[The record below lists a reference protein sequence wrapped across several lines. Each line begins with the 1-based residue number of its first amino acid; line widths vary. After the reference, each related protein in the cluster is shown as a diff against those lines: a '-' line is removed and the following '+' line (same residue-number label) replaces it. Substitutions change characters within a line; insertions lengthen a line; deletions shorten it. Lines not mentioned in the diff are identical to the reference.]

1 MVRHNM
7 QAHKAHLESERL
19 RLALGML
26 TPAERAAREQAE
38 AERVAR
44 DAKEKA
50 KGVPLFGDE
59 K

>member
-1 MVRHNM
+1 MVRHDM

-38 AERVAR
+38 AERAAR